1 MARGAELYF
10 ENQPSQPVWT
20 VDQQHERAYGG
31 QAVGCGGTSQ
41 NDVKPSD

>member
-10 ENQPSQPVWT
+10 EDQPSQPV
-20 VDQQHERAYGG
+20 DQRHERAYGG